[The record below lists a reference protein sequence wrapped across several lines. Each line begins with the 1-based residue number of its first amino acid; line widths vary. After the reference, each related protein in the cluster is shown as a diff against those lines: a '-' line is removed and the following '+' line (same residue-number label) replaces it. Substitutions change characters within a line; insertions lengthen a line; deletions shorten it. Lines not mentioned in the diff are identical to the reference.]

1 MLGVSGLPYRSP
13 LLAFK
18 VWILTSVPGPQH
30 LPGPA
35 GFWGGGGKRRCASWD
50 VAKDHGSCFA
60 GHPSPSQQL
69 HVPFAL
75 SSLSICRDKCPCMCS
90 ILFNLRNSLRDGSFV
105 Y

>member
-13 LLAFK
+13 RLAFK
-18 VWILTSVPGPQH
+18 VWILTSV
-30 LPGPA
+30 PGPA

-60 GHPSPSQQL
+60 GHPPLSQQL

-75 SSLSICRDKCPCMCS
+75 SSLSICRDSICMCS